1 METCYKLHEIMMA
14 NICKKSFDLRSETGM
29 GPTRCWPIW
38 RWAGL
43 PDIESTIARFR
54 RSAIRLVR

>member
-1 METCYKLHEIMMA
+1 MEPRCKLHEIMMA
-14 NICKKSFDLRSETGM
+14 NICKKSFDLSSETGM

-38 RWAGL
+38 RSASL

-54 RSAIRLVR
+54 RSAIRLVS